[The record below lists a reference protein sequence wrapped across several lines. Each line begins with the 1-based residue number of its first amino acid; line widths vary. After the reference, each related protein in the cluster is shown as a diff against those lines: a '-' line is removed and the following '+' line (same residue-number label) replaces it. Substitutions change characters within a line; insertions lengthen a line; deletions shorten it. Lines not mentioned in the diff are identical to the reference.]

1 MFFIHQNT
9 FKYFVCLNFKYCST
23 EYVVL
28 IYQTS
33 SFLLINGS
41 LPEYKT
47 FLGTQYYEW
56 RYSTQRI

>member
-47 FLGTQYYEW
+47 FLGTQYYE
-56 RYSTQRI
+56 